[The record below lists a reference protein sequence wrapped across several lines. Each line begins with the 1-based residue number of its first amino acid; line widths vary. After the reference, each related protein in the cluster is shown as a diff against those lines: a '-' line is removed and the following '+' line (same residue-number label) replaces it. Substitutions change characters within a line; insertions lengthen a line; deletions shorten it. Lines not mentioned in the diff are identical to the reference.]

1 MAAGDVMGREGKSA
15 RLKAIL
21 HEMGSLLVAFS
32 GGVDSTLLLKMAKD
46 ALGERVVA
54 LTATSPTY
62 PERELREAKR
72 IARKI
77 GVTHL
82 IVDSNE
88 LLIPR
93 FSENSERRCYYCKSE
108 LFKLCV
114 ERAGELGMAFV
125 ADGTNLDDSGDYRP
139 GSDAAAELRV
149 RSPLAEAG
157 LTKADIRALSR
168 AVGLDTW
175 EKPQL
180 ACLSSRFPYG
190 TEITEE
196 RLAQVAHCEESMHD
210 LGFRQFRVRYHG
222 DTARIEVE
230 PSDFARVIDDATRA
244 VIIEMFRESGFT
256 YITMDLQ
263 GYRTGSMN
271 ETLGGSSPHGREPIN
286 APLKVC
292 EGHEAGC
299 LLE

>member
-1 MAAGDVMGREGKSA
+1 MVADNVTGMAGEGKSA
-15 RLKAIL
+15 KLKAIL
-21 HEMGSLLVAFS
+21 REMGSVLVAFS
-32 GGVDSTLLLKMAKD
+32 GGVDSTFLLKVASD
-46 ALGERVVA
+46 TLGERVVA

-62 PERELREAKR
+62 PERELQEAKR
-72 IARKI
+72 LAREI

-108 LFKLCV
+108 LFKLCLD
-114 ERAGELGMAFV
+114 RASELGMAFV
-125 ADGTNLDDSGDYRP
+125 ADGTNLDDRGDYRP
-139 GSDAAAELRV
+139 GSDAADELKV

-157 LTKADIRALSR
+157 FTKREIRELSR
-168 AVGLDTW
+168 ELGLDTW

-196 RLAQVAHCEESMHD
+196 RLGQVAHCEETLFD

-230 PSDFARVIDDATRA
+230 PSDFGRVVDDETRTT
-244 VIIEMFRESGFT
+244 ILERFREAGFI
-256 YITMDLQ
+256 YVTMDLQ

-271 ETLGGSSPHGREPIN
+271 EVLGDDGASPEDASFRT
-286 APLKVC
+286 
-292 EGHEAGC
+292 AGG
-299 LLE
+299 